1 MALRPTT
8 DVYNALLEGLYWDGR
23 INTAKRIFNEMQRS
37 AEKFLNERAFASH
50 FPDAGRL
57 ENARKLFNHIPRKR
71 LVPNVVTYN
80 TMIRGLFSNKMFLEA
95 AKLII
100 KTEEEGCL
108 PNSKTYDTIIN
119 GFLGGKET
127 GKALQFLRKMYGRH
141 FASSDS
147 TVINGGS
154 GGKETG
160 NALQNLRNMLKN
172 LEETRKI
179 FSPSDSIIYSLVKTL
194 CR

>member
-1 MALRPTT
+1 MA
-8 DVYNALLEGLYWDGR
+8 E
-23 INTAKRIFNEMQRS
+23 NTAKRIFNEMQRS

-50 FPDAGRL
+50 FPDVVTYILILNGIFQNGKMEEAVKLFESMESPVDIDMYNILIHGFCQAGRL

-154 GGKETG
+154 GGKRLATHC
-160 NALQNLRNMLKN
+160 R
-172 LEETRKI
+172 I
-179 FSPSDSIIYSLVKTL
+179 FAI
-194 CR
+194 C

>member
-50 FPDAGRL
+50 FPDVVTYILILNGIFQNGKMEEGAGRL

-80 TMIRGLFSNKMFLEA
+80 TMIRG
-95 AKLII
+95 
-100 KTEEEGCL
+100 
-108 PNSKTYDTIIN
+108 
-119 GFLGGKET
+119 GKET
-127 GKALQFLRKMYGRH
+127 GKALQFLRQDVWKTL
-141 FASSDS
+141 ASSDS

-154 GGKETG
+154 
-160 NALQNLRNMLKN
+160 
-172 LEETRKI
+172 EEKRLATHCRI
-179 FSPSDSIIYSLVKTL
+179 FAI
-194 CR
+194 C